1 MTHKSMHFPPK
12 RQEVGKKSRKRAT
25 GHKNS
30 VEANFVS
37 ATMKRKIAHGRARPP
52 ATPSTSPHPGGRR
65 KPQNVILSK
74 RQERPRENRAEGS
87 KGGDGRKC
95 ANLAGLRENKMK
107 A

>member
-1 MTHKSMHFPPK
+1 MHFPPK

-30 VEANFVS
+30 VEADFVS
-37 ATMKRKIAHGRARPP
+37 ATMKREIAHGRARPP